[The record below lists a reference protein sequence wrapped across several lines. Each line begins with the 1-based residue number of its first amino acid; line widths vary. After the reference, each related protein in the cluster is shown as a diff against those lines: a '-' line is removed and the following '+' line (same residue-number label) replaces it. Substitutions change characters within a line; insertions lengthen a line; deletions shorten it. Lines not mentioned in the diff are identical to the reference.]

1 VESEFGDGPAAG
13 NRLGISQDEEA
24 VKASCTEFIR
34 AYRRKDAWLI
44 EAFREALKVTTA
56 ENLLQAAK
64 RFAAENKGKEARY
77 IVGAAKWLSSKGWRA
92 FPAPVKP
99 ALHSIASEP
108 PPRRDVGEHTIC
120 RTWRYKSK
128 LFEWRRGRH
137 ASIRRRR
144 LSNSTRNTS
153 GSRTGS
159 TNGMPAGKA
168 FALNMPA

>member
-1 VESEFGDGPAAG
+1 VNAVESGFGDGPAAG

-34 AYRRKDAWLI
+34 VYRRKDAWLI

-128 LFEWRRGRH
+128 LFELE
-137 ASIRRRR
+137 A
-144 LSNSTRNTS
+144 
-153 GSRTGS
+153 RTACIDPEAAFEQFDKKHVGQS
-159 TNGMPAGKA
+159 HRISLPSPRKA
-168 FALNMPA
+168 RSS